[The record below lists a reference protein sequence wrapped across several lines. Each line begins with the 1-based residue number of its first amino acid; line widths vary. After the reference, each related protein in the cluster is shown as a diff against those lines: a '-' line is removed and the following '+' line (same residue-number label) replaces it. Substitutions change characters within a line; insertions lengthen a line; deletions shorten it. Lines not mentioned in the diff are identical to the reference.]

1 MYDVNKI
8 REDFPILSR
17 TVYGKPLVYLDNGA
31 TTQKPRC
38 VVDAMVEEYYS
49 VNANVHRGVHFLSQ
63 QATNLHEASRET
75 VRRFINAGSTNE
87 IVFTRGTTESINL
100 VASSFVE
107 SQMKEGDEVIVS
119 VMEHHSNI
127 VSWQLQAMRKGIVLK
142 VIPMNDRGELLLD
155 EYEKL
160 FSPRTRLVSV
170 AHVSNVLGTINPVKQ
185 IIEMA
190 HAHQVP
196 VLIDGAQG
204 IPHMPVDVQDLDADF
219 YVFSGHK
226 IYGPTGVGVLY
237 GKENWLD
244 KLPPYQGGGE
254 MIQNVSFEKTTFNQ
268 LPFKFEAGTPDYIG
282 TTALAK
288 ALDYV
293 SAIGMDQIAAY
304 EHELTVYAMQRLKE
318 IPNMRIF
325 GEAVHKGGVISFLV
339 GNIHHFDMGTL
350 LDRLGIAVRTGHHC
364 AEPLMRRLGIE
375 GTVRASFGIYNTK
388 EEVDALVAGIERVSR
403 MFTSYK
409 KDSSGSSFSYFR
421 SCLFLCHPHDCCLMC
436 ITVAAAGAASVADG
450 KAVISLIRNLLGGK

>member
-1 MYDVNKI
+1 MYDISKI

-38 VVDAMVEEYYS
+38 LVESITDEYYS

-63 QATNLHEASRET
+63 QATHLHEASRET
-75 VRRFINAGSTNE
+75 VRRFIHARSTNE

-100 VASSFVE
+100 VASTFAD
-107 SQMKEGDEVIVS
+107 SQMQAGDEVIVS

-127 VSWQLQAMRKGIVLK
+127 VSWQLQAARKGIVLK

-160 FSPRTRLVSV
+160 FSPRTRIVSV
-170 AHVSNVLGTINPVKQ
+170 THVSNVLGTINPVNRL
-185 IIEMA
+185 IEIA
-190 HAHQVP
+190 HAHGVP
-196 VLIDGAQG
+196 ILIDGAQS
-204 IPHMPVDVQDLDADF
+204 IPHLPVDVQALDADF

-226 IYGPTGVGVLY
+226 VYGPTGIGVLY
-237 GKENWLD
+237 GKENWLE

-254 MIQNVSFEKTTFNQ
+254 MIKNVSFEKTTFNE

-282 TTALAK
+282 STALAK

-293 SAIGMDQIAAY
+293 SAIGMENIEAY
-304 EHELTVYAMQRLKE
+304 EHELTVYAMQCLKE
-318 IPNMRIF
+318 IPGMRIF
-325 GEAVHKGGVISFLV
+325 GEAERKSSVISFLV
-339 GNIHHFDMGTL
+339 GDIHHFDMGTL

-364 AEPLMRRLGIE
+364 AEPLMHRMGIE
-375 GTVRASFGIYNTK
+375 GTVRASFALYNTK
-388 EEVDALVAGIERVSR
+388 EEIDQLVAGIGRVAK
-403 MFTSYK
+403 MF
-409 KDSSGSSFSYFR
+409 
-421 SCLFLCHPHDCCLMC
+421 L
-436 ITVAAAGAASVADG
+436 
-450 KAVISLIRNLLGGK
+450 